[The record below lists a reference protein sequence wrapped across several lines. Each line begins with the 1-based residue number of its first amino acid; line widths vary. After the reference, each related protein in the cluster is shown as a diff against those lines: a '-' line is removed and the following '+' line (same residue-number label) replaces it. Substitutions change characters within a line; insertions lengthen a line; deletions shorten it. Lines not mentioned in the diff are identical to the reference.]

1 MIENYRGAPSVRREA
16 LLLLWLLLLLRL
28 FVGEAGVKGFGD
40 EGEVGEPVYG
50 RHMRDVET
58 IQQEITVTRGQD
70 QGQLQDKGDMV
81 HAGT

>member
-1 MIENYRGAPSVRREA
+1 MIENYRGAPSVRQSFF
-16 LLLLWLLLLLRL
+16 LLWLLLLRRL
-28 FVGEAGVKGFGD
+28 FVGEARVKGFWD

-70 QGQLQDKGDMV
+70 QGQLQDKDYTV